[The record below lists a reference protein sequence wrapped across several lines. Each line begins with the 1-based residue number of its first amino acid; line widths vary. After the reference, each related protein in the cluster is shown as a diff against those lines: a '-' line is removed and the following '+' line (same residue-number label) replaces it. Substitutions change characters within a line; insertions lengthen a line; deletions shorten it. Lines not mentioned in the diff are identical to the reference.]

1 MAAPQIIPHSGV
13 HTQVISSAGA
23 PTTLIPSVGA
33 PGGATP
39 VYIVYKPAG
48 SEPARLSPTV
58 TAAQSVL
65 QTGMNGATLIQTSA
79 GHHPVINGATIIQAQ
94 PLAGKDP
101 QTIGSDVRSQRHIGA
116 AAIVHSPK
124 LNGTTIPNA
133 TIIQAA
139 NHSFVN
145 SINGTTVIQANGQQL
160 QLVQPQALVSGP
172 SIIHSAASPT
182 RVVTTVS
189 TSKVRDIAKARP
201 STAPTIDIRSL
212 TREKSVVKPLPALVQ
227 VRLPEKEDLVNE
239 RVTISPPNVVQISN
253 GLSKVSGHNV
263 IFQPPM
269 PHGGNSIQKVYI
281 VAENAVD
288 PSAMI
293 LPAQSATDARP
304 HTVIP
309 IGYEQQVTPMPIYRF
324 NTLNCNTMQPIQIL
338 STFPAGLNPATMT
351 TA

>member
-1 MAAPQIIPHSGV
+1 MATPQIIPHSGV

-23 PTTLIPSVGA
+23 PN
-33 PGGATP
+33 GATP

-48 SEPARLSPTV
+48 NESARRSPTAMES

-79 GHHPVINGATIIQAQ
+79 GHPIINGATIIQAQ
-94 PLAGKDP
+94 PLASKDLK
-101 QTIGSDVRSQRHIGA
+101 TIRSDIGSQRNIGA
-116 AAIVHSPK
+116 TTIVQSPK

-139 NHSFVN
+139 NHPFIN
-145 SINGTTVIQANGQQL
+145 SVNGTAVIQANGQQL
-160 QLVQPQALVSGP
+160 QIVQPQSLVSGP
-172 SIIHSAASPT
+172 SIMQTISSPT

-189 TSKVRDIAKARP
+189 NSRNVDFAKARP
-201 STAPTIDIRSL
+201 SIAPTIDIRSL
-212 TREKSVVKPLPALVQ
+212 TGEKSIAKPPPALVQ
-227 VRLPEKEDLVNE
+227 VKLAEKEDSVNE
-239 RVTISPPNVVQISN
+239 RVTISPPSVVQIPN
-253 GLSKVSGHNV
+253 GLSKVNGHNV
-263 IFQPPM
+263 IFQSPM
-269 PHGGNSIQKVYI
+269 PHGGNSVQKVYI

-288 PSAMI
+288 SSPAI
-293 LPAQSATDARP
+293 VLPAPNATDTSHLRA

-309 IGYEQQVTPMPIYRF
+309 IGYEQQVSPMPIYRF

-338 STFPAGLNPATMT
+338 RTFPAGLNPATMT